1 MEAAKKSI
9 KIMLSMD
16 SEILSQFQ
24 LYKQHYQLFL
34 FKGVRHFDRSNKI
47 SLVQEIYLFYG
58 LIYLH
63 SAHP

>member
-24 LYKQHYQLFL
+24 LYKQHYQLYS
-34 FKGVRHFDRSNKI
+34 K
-47 SLVQEIYLFYG
+47 E
-58 LIYLH
+58 
-63 SAHP
+63 